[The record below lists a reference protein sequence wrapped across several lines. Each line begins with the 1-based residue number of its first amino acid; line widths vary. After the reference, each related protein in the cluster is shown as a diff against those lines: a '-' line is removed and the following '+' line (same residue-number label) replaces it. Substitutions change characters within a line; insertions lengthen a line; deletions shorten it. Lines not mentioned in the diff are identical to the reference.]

1 MQENL
6 DHYISKTIHH
16 FYRKRLIYPILSLLF
31 AAVLFGTLPILSV
44 LFPTKLSQISKMKEL
59 YNQNRVFVS
68 TTLEN
73 LKFTGYT
80 KNSFHR
86 TTGYYYYIEN
96 KNQKECCII
105 LLSPNTCE
113 HGLHEIKRLS
123 IRGKILSADTGYD
136 SLLEHL
142 SDDLSWTTSGI
153 RSKVNSFYLSEPD
166 FRYNSGIFL
175 FVLLAA
181 GSFAALLNIILFLLF
196 MFKPELSPP
205 CQKLGHFGKPKE
217 LLAQAEK
224 ELATLPQLAT
234 EDMFITE
241 HFFIETSK
249 YGIAIVPI
257 EEIIWIY
264 KHSTLHKLFSYH
276 FSISYTLNITAN
288 KHVYI
293 HCPKNIKSDID
304 GIIDYLSEANHNILV
319 GFSEENRQKIRERMK
334 KPKKSS

>member
-166 FRYNSGIFL
+166 FRYIFIC
-175 FVLLAA
+175 LA
-181 GSFAALLNIILFLLF
+181 GCGQLCRLTKHYFISSIYVQTRIIAAL
-196 MFKPELSPP
+196 
-205 CQKLGHFGKPKE
+205 PK
-217 LLAQAEK
+217 AR
-224 ELATLPQLAT
+224 P
-234 EDMFITE
+234 FW
-241 HFFIETSK
+241 ETKRTSCTGRK
-249 YGIAIVPI
+249 G
-257 EEIIWIY
+257 
-264 KHSTLHKLFSYH
+264 TCD
-276 FSISYTLNITAN
+276 ITAACN
-288 KHVYI
+288 
-293 HCPKNIKSDID
+293 
-304 GIIDYLSEANHNILV
+304 
-319 GFSEENRQKIRERMK
+319 
-334 KPKKSS
+334 

>member
-105 LLSPNTCE
+105 LLSPNMRT
-113 HGLHEIKRLS
+113 RP
-123 IRGKILSADTGYD
+123 A
-136 SLLEHL
+136 
-142 SDDLSWTTSGI
+142 
-153 RSKVNSFYLSEPD
+153 
-166 FRYNSGIFL
+166 
-175 FVLLAA
+175 
-181 GSFAALLNIILFLLF
+181 
-196 MFKPELSPP
+196 
-205 CQKLGHFGKPKE
+205 
-217 LLAQAEK
+217 
-224 ELATLPQLAT
+224 
-234 EDMFITE
+234 
-241 HFFIETSK
+241 
-249 YGIAIVPI
+249 
-257 EEIIWIY
+257 
-264 KHSTLHKLFSYH
+264 
-276 FSISYTLNITAN
+276 
-288 KHVYI
+288 
-293 HCPKNIKSDID
+293 
-304 GIIDYLSEANHNILV
+304 
-319 GFSEENRQKIRERMK
+319 
-334 KPKKSS
+334 